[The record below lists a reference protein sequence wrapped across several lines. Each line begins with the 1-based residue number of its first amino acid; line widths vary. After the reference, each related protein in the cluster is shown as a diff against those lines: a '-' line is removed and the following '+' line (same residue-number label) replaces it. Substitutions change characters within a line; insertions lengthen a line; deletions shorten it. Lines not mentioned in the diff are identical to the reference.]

1 MLLAE
6 YLLLFPV
13 LLLIPLHQQVLLPL
27 PLVFETLPV
36 ELLPLV
42 EQHQFH
48 LTGCGGRGGG
58 AARISCWCRCRRWS

>member
-13 LLLIPLHQQVLLPL
+13 LLLLPLRQQVLLPL

-36 ELLPLV
+36 EQLPLV

-48 LTGCGGRGGG
+48 LTGRGG
-58 AARISCWCRCRRWS
+58 AARISCWCRCCRWS